1 MRTNWLTITLITW
14 VCTIAI
20 PVRAVPPDVA
30 RSMAEANA
38 AYRSGDYEQA
48 LTAYTR
54 NGALLMHQEDDT
66 GTLEAGNLADLVVLD
81 RNLFEIEP
89 AQINEA
95 RVLRTYLGGRQ
106 VYPR

>member
-1 MRTNWLTITLITW
+1 MNPLD
-14 VCTIAI
+14 AI
-20 PVRAVPPDVA
+20 EAAVTRQDPAGVVTGVLNAGEAVA
-30 RSMAEANA
+30 LDTMLA
-38 AYRSGDYEQA
+38 
-48 LTAYTR
+48 AYTR

-81 RNLFEIEP
+81 RNLFEIE
-89 AQINEA
+89 AAAINET